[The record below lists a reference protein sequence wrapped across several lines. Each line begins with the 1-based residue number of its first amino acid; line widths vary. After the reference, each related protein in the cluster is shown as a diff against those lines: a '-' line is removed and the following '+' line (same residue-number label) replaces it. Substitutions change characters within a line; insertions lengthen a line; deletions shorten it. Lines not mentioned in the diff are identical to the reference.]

1 MKCTVNILIGEESI
15 PIIIDMDSSLIPS
28 KVDEDFM
35 NLFKNSNNIDLIKD
49 RLSSI
54 LLGGSKAQFEG
65 EDKSNFGKYQI
76 ATHTAKD
83 IMLSVP
89 ANIQAIFPDTDLSK
103 IKVRLVDKFESYG
116 TNIIVKQ
123 STTGEDIYLLENNP
137 KILKKFAEHLATE
150 DAINHNV
157 LDKLD
162 ENSEEIKII
171 DKILKQVKYKDVTDR
186 KSLLKHY
193 IKHKSQYSK
202 ININTEKG
210 IYTASNLLDKI
221 IPEIRGIYYPKNNN
235 YSTPLISNLFAP
247 GGMIYE
253 KGLPTITYNKLYN
266 ILNGQYNLPFKSQ
279 KDFNDQMKS
288 AEKTDEI
295 IQFFNQFNIDVSE
308 STEENYSILFKEIFK
323 SERGFPFFYK
333 RVNKD
338 GKILFDST
346 YYEQESTYG
355 ATWDTIV
362 MMDQDFYRGWRINKN
377 EQGEYFISQ
386 YEMQPSTKGRSYL
399 SRKEAKAA
407 IDDKISKQ
415 TFRSSFMLP
424 LFKNLGKINNTVT
437 LEIPVEF
444 NTLEKGNVISIP
456 NIELPNK
463 IEIINPREAI
473 IDRNYTIDDFYD
485 IVKSWSQEVQN
496 ILIDE
501 NGNLIKDINNV
512 TKAGIFLVLLNSK
525 YQNNERTPEM
535 VNDVLEQMKQK
546 TKYFYVE
553 SVRKVPLFDQKTK
566 TVKKDSKG
574 NIIFRAKEIKLIKL
588 DNNPEDN
595 EIEYKQEKG
604 FQYPVI
610 SFWEESAEILNN
622 VFGTNINIKTQS
634 EIEDEFGSRYSM
646 SKAFIIGDQVYIN
659 STLGST
665 EDLFHEYIHII
676 MGYLKVNNREAYTQL
691 LKQIWNNTSDYE
703 KRKILDKDT
712 YGDYS
717 YEMKLEENFVKR
729 FAEYIYNK
737 GQINK
742 IFNSTNIIENAFE
755 TIFDNAEFDLKEAAK
770 HGVSEIF
777 GRFSSEIKMA
787 LQKNDKLFNGF
798 ASSEE
803 FKLSN
808 QKTNLLHKWIKEG
821 KLKEYGCK

>member
-28 KVDEDFM
+28 EINEDFM
-35 NLFKNSNNIDLIKD
+35 NLFKNSNNIDLIKN

-54 LLGGSKAQFEG
+54 LLEGSRAQFEG

-89 ANIQAIFPDTDLSK
+89 VNIQSIFPNIDLSK
-103 IKVRLVDKFESYG
+103 IKVRLVDKFENYG

-123 STTGEDIYLLENNP
+123 SATGEDIYLLENSP
-137 KILKKFAEHLATE
+137 KILKKFAEHLAIE

-162 ENSEEIKII
+162 ENSEEIKNI
-171 DKILKQVKYKDVTDR
+171 DKILKQVKYKNVTDR

-202 ININTEKG
+202 INITTENG
-210 IYTASNLLDKI
+210 IYTASYLLDKI
-221 IPEIRGIYYPKNNN
+221 IPEIKGIYYPKNNN
-235 YSTPLISNLFAP
+235 YSTPLVANLFAP

-253 KGLPTITYNKLYN
+253 KGLPTITYDKLYN

-279 KDFNDQMKS
+279 KDFNSQMKS
-288 AEKTDEI
+288 SEKTNEI
-295 IQFFNQFNIDVSE
+295 INFFNQFGIDVSE
-308 STEENYSILFKEIFK
+308 SEEENYSILFKEIFK
-323 SERGFPFFYK
+323 NERGFPFFYK
-333 RVNKD
+333 RVDKN
-338 GKILFDST
+338 GKILFNST

-355 ATWDTIV
+355 ATWDTIL

-377 EQGEYFISQ
+377 EQEEYFISQ
-386 YEMQPSTKGRSYL
+386 YEIQPSTKKKGYL
-399 SRKEAKAA
+399 SMKDAKAA
-407 IDDKISKQ
+407 IDDRISKQ

-424 LFKNLGKINNTVT
+424 LFKNLGKINNNIT

-444 NTLEKGNVISIP
+444 DTLEKGNVISIP
-456 NIELPNK
+456 NIELPNTK
-463 IEIINPREAI
+463 IINPREAI

-485 IVKSWSQEVQN
+485 VVKSWPQEVQD
-496 ILIDE
+496 ILIDD
-501 NGNLIKDINNV
+501 NGKLIKDVNNV
-512 TKAGIFLVLLNSK
+512 TKAGIFLVLLNNK
-525 YQNNERTPEM
+525 YQNNERTSEM
-535 VNDVLEQMKQK
+535 INDILDQMKQK

-553 SVRKVPLFDQKTK
+553 SVHKIPLFDQKTK

-574 NIIFRAKEIKLIKL
+574 NIIFRAKEIKLTKL
-588 DNNPEDN
+588 DSNPENN

-604 FQYPVI
+604 FQYPII
-610 SFWEESAEILNN
+610 SFWEESAETLNN
-622 VFGTNINIKTQS
+622 IFGTNINIKTQS
-634 EIEDEFGSRYSM
+634 EIEDEFGSKYST
-646 SKAFIIGDQVYIN
+646 SKAFIIGNQVYIN
-659 STLGST
+659 STLGSS

-676 MGYLKVNNREAYTQL
+676 MGYLKVNNPEAYTQL
-691 LKQIWNNTSDYE
+691 LKQVWDNTSNYE
-703 KRKILDKDT
+703 KGKILNKDT

-717 YEMKLEENFVKR
+717 YETKLEENFVKR

-742 IFNSTNIIENAFE
+742 IFNSTNIIEDAFE
-755 TIFDNAEFDLKEAAK
+755 TIFDNAEFNLKEAAK

-798 ASSEE
+798 ASSEK

-821 KLKEYGCK
+821 KLKEYDCR